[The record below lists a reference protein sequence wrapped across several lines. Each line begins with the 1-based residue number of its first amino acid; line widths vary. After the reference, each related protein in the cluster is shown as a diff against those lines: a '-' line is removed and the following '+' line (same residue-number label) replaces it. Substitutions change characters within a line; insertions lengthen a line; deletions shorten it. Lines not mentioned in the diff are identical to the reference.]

1 MIHLFCGTQTELSKM
16 GNFPKYKSKNFRRD
30 GIVVKTV
37 TFSLLLNRPVR
48 MKKDV
53 LILYPE
59 GPGWWNRIKCI
70 HIQDK
75 CRILTATD
83 RNGHGFISFE
93 AVTRDTGTGEN
104 HELLKRNSLHGLPG
118 SLWEVCTTG
127 YTIPKGNFYGRRL

>member
-1 MIHLFCGTQTELSKM
+1 M

-59 GPGWWNRIKCI
+59 GPG
-70 HIQDK
+70 
-75 CRILTATD
+75 
-83 RNGHGFISFE
+83 
-93 AVTRDTGTGEN
+93 
-104 HELLKRNSLHGLPG
+104 
-118 SLWEVCTTG
+118 
-127 YTIPKGNFYGRRL
+127 